1 MADFII
7 SIAKAIENIL
17 SFFDNLYQ
25 NLLNFFTAITVLTNP
40 FLLQFTAQST
50 LIHYF
55 VVHFLTL
62 GFAVLIVKVLL
73 DLL

>member
-7 SIAKAIENIL
+7 SIAKALENIL

-50 LIHYF
+50 LIPYF
-55 VVHFLTL
+55 VVPFLTL